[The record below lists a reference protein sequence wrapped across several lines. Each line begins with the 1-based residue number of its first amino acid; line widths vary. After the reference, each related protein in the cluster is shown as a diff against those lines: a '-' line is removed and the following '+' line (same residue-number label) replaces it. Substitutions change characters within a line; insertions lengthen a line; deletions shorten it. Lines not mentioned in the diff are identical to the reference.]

1 MQSTAGMVDTMY
13 VDAKWLTFPQKLLE
27 IVRLWTA
34 RIQKDSKDLS
44 SSYCFGSSG
53 FTFLSLEIANELFGI
68 FHKMDSISK
77 LCPVF

>member
-27 IVRLWTA
+27 ILRLLMA

-44 SSYCFGSSG
+44 SSF
-53 FTFLSLEIANELFGI
+53 FW
-68 FHKMDSISK
+68 K
-77 LCPVF
+77 L